1 MLNNTRRDKE
11 KMAAEAT
18 ERADRI
24 AAAVRAEVRQ
34 CVNAAQ
40 EIVERLRERA
50 DCASDVRIVKVQ
62 R

>member
-11 KMAAEAT
+11 KMATEAS

-34 CVNAAQ
+34 CVNTAQ
-40 EIVERLRERA
+40 EIVERLRARA
-50 DCASDVRIVKVQ
+50 EGASDVRLVKVQ